1 MRSWQHCGQEWTYVN
16 LIHVDDGGRWAVGAQ
31 AIANAL
37 IQGHAPEGTM
47 VPSPPPEREGM
58 EVTDLPRLG
67 VLEVWACGW
76 ERHMVAKCTHEYD
89 LSVSVPGRT
98 CVSGRTD
105 VLYVRVQAC
114 PLGARP
120 GPLTRSCPG

>member
-1 MRSWQHCGQEWTYVN
+1 MRVLEAMRSWQHCGQEWTYVN

-67 VLEVWACGW
+67 VLEVCACGW
-76 ERHMVAKCTHEYD
+76 EKHRLAKCTQERVCSWQDMH
-89 LSVSVPGRT
+89 LGQNGCVVCARAWVPPWGVSRASHP
-98 CVSGRTD
+98 
-105 VLYVRVQAC
+105 
-114 PLGARP
+114 
-120 GPLTRSCPG
+120 